1 MTLVVRDLHVDYLTD
16 RGDLRAVRGVDL
28 DLAPGDRLGL
38 AGESGSGKSTV
49 AAALLGLLPPH
60 ARARGSVRLDGDEL
74 LDADEDRW
82 RTIRGRRVAI
92 VPQGAM
98 AGLHPSHRVHDQVA
112 EVMIVHEG
120 LDRASARRRAL
131 ELLAEVGLD
140 PRASRA
146 HPHELSG
153 GMRQRVAL
161 AAALAGDPE
170 VLVADEPTVGLDT
183 ATADRFLELVVDA
196 QRERGFALL
205 FVSHDLPIVGRLS
218 DRLAICYSGR
228 IVEQG
233 PTESVL
239 DGARHPYAQGLLQ
252 AAPSLRG
259 RSWAA
264 IPGRVPDPTELP
276 DGCTFASR
284 CPHRRDECATTPPV
298 VEVGAA
304 HVAECVVADAGVV
317 TSFPSVSP
325 RRHATASAEPV
336 VRARDVAVTFRSGWW
351 RTRREVRALAGVD
364 LDVHAGEVVGLV
376 GPSGSGKST
385 LARSLFGL
393 QTPGSGSLMVD
404 GTEVVGLPRRRLNVL
419 RHRLSLVHQD
429 PYGSL
434 HPTMSVQA
442 LVAEGCAIRGDSSAE
457 QRAAACSALE
467 LVGLD
472 PTEELL
478 ARRPTRLSGG
488 QRQRVAL
495 ARALAVDPV
504 LMVLDEPMSMLDASV
519 RAGIAQSVLDACER
533 KDLAVVLIT
542 HDLAEAAAICDRIV
556 VLDGGL
562 VVEEGP
568 AAELVSSPAH
578 PTTRRLFE
586 LADPLAASDP
596 LPASEPLTEVRP

>member
-1 MTLVVRDLHVDYLTD
+1 MSIVVRGLHVDYLTD
-16 RGDLRAVRGVDL
+16 RGDLRAVRGIDL

-38 AGESGSGKSTV
+38 VGESGSGKSTV
-49 AAALLGLLPPH
+49 AAALLGLLPAH
-60 ARARGSVRLDGDEL
+60 ARASGSVSLGGEEL

-82 RTIRGRRVAI
+82 RTIRGRRLAI

-98 AGLHPSHRVHDQVA
+98 AGLHPAHRVHDQVA
-112 EVMIVHEG
+112 EVMIVHES
-120 LDRASARRRAL
+120 LDKRSARQRAL

-140 PRASRA
+140 ERATRA
-146 HPHELSG
+146 YPHELSG

-161 AAALAGDPE
+161 AAALAGDPD

-183 ATADRFLELVVDA
+183 ATADRFLELVVEA
-196 QRERGFALL
+196 QEQRRFALL

-218 DRLAICYSGR
+218 DRLAICYAGR

-233 PTESVL
+233 PTDRVL
-239 DGARHPYAQGLLQ
+239 EGARHPYSQGLLQ

-264 IPGRVPDPTELP
+264 IPGRVPEPTELP
-276 DGCTFASR
+276 DGCAFASR
-284 CPHRRDECATTPPV
+284 CPHRRVECAVAPPT
-298 VEVGAA
+298 VEVGAG
-304 HVAECVVADAGVV
+304 HLAECVVADVGAV
-317 TSFPSVSP
+317 TSFPSVRP
-325 RRHATASAEPV
+325 RRGAVTNGEPV
-336 VRARDVAVTFRSGWW
+336 VRARGVAVTFRSSRW
-351 RTRREVRALAGVD
+351 RARREVRALDGVD

-393 QTPGSGSLMVD
+393 QAPGAGSLLVD
-404 GTEVVGLPRRRLNVL
+404 GTEVVDLPRRQLNRL
-419 RHRLSLVHQD
+419 RQRLSLVHQD

-442 LVAEGCAIRGDSSAE
+442 LVAEGCAIRGDTGAE
-457 QRAAACSALE
+457 QRAAAIAALE
-467 LVGLD
+467 LVGLE
-472 PTEELL
+472 PTDELL

-519 RAGIAQSVLDACER
+519 RAGIAQAVLDICAS

-556 VLDGGL
+556 VLDHGV

-568 AAELVSSPAH
+568 VSQVVEAPEH
-578 PTTRRLFE
+578 PTTKRLFE
-586 LADPLAASDP
+586 LADPL
-596 LPASEPLTEVRP
+596 PATGSAVEVSP